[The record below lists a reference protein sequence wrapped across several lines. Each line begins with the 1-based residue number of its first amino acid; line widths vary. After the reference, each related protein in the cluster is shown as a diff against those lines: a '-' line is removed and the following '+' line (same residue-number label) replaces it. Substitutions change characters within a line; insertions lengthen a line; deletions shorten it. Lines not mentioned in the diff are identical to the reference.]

1 MYGFSAR
8 GRSEVHE
15 GKDSEQRNQRYLRGI
30 AAHPSSSSAEAQ
42 PAEALFKGRFLDH
55 LALFRSLQLPV
66 KILECATEIIF
77 LFGN

>member
-1 MYGFSAR
+1 LR
-8 GRSEVHE
+8 
-15 GKDSEQRNQRYLRGI
+15 RN
-30 AAHPSSSSAEAQ
+30 PSSSSAEAQ
-42 PAEALFKGRFLDH
+42 PAEALFKGSFLDH